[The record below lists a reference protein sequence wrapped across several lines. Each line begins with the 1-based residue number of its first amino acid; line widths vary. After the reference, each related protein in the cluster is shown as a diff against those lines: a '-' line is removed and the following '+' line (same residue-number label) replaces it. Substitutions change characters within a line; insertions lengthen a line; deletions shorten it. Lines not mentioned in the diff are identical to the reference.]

1 MDQPNPVLITG
12 LKQELPH
19 LTDRQF
25 TILKYIYTY
34 YSNHRYYPTQREIA
48 KGTKISST
56 NCGPYIEP
64 LVKKGYLERRTLTR
78 GRNLSFTPLGL
89 EKLKIEG
96 VIKEH
101 SAKGSK

>member
-1 MDQPNPVLITG
+1 MDQIISTASD
-12 LKQELPH
+12 LKPELPH

-25 TILKYIYTY
+25 TILKFIY
-34 YSNHRYYPTQREIA
+34 NFFAKHRYYPTQREIA
-48 KGTKISST
+48 VGTKISST

-89 EKLKIEG
+89 EKLRTEG
-96 VIKEH
+96 VIKGP

>member
-1 MDQPNPVLITG
+1 MDQTNPVLTSG

-25 TILKYIYTY
+25 TILKFIYNYFAT
-34 YSNHRYYPTQREIA
+34 NRYYPTQREIA

-89 EKLKIEG
+89 EKLKVEG
-96 VIKEH
+96 VIKERL
-101 SAKGSK
+101 AKGSK